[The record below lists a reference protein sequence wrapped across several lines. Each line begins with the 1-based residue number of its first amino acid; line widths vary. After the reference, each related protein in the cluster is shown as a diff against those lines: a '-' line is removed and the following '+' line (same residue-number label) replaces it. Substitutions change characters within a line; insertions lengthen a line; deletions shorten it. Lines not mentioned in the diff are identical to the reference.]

1 MSKPRND
8 THRLKISSGQGNLGR
23 VKNADMSWRHLKDQL
38 RVPTTDASITFGGYM
53 ELPKE
58 GPGGQDDRKQ
68 RPGFLVG
75 GPCENGKRDLA
86 HMGKRY
92 LLALDIDEA
101 TAEQMKW
108 FMKRKSPIWDYEFF
122 AHTTRKHCQQKPR
135 WRFLFPIT
143 RPVGFDEFNAVQ
155 RIIASNMFKTVEG
168 SMDAVDDVSFRVA
181 QIMYLPSISKGQD
194 FEIIENPGK
203 LISPK
208 DVLKNFDGDWTDF
221 TQLPHSITRGA
232 KKPTDPGA
240 KAENPLEKRG
250 LIGAFCRT
258 YSIEAAIE
266 KFLPHIYTPGDEA
279 SFKPRYTYLG
289 GTTSNGAIVEDDGL
303 FLYSHHGSDPCGERL
318 VNAFDMVR
326 LHLYGDKDS
335 KAREGTTMTKLPS
348 YAAMEDSVENDKE
361 VRAELVAGNYDTGAM
376 FDDLDDGDDDETVE
390 APKKKK
396 KDKTAKIVVTDTG
409 AGFRDLDAGTE
420 AEDVDKKATA
430 ATAYDFL
437 KNLDESEK
445 GIVAG
450 SVTNLAI
457 ILQYD
462 PRFTGCFQHNEFTK
476 EDVCRRPI
484 RSKAAPISRRV
495 VADKVNG
502 DIVSDLDEAELRVIL
517 EAPRTGGAGGGGYGY
532 GLSVTQRN
540 LTDAIRVAAQKQK
553 FHPIRDFLE
562 AAEWDGKK
570 RLDTVF
576 IDYLGCAD
584 NAYTRAASAMTLL
597 AAVTRIFEPGH
608 KFDFCTVLES
618 PQGHRKSTFI
628 ETLANGWFGELSGNV
643 HKRQE
648 MVESMQG
655 VWIMEIPEL
664 QGFSRSD
671 VNDIK
676 AFMSAK
682 SDKTRL
688 AYDRR
693 AQVFKRQTI
702 MIATTNDD
710 TYLRDQTGNR
720 RFWPIEV
727 TVAQINIKKLK
738 KNLPQIFAEATAVY
752 HAMREKQPHGTLPL
766 FLSDEAANTEA
777 EARQADR
784 RVEGLEDTFA
794 QEVLEWVQRPVTRRD
809 VEEGLGGGFAD
820 LDRADAGDTTL
831 GLRTVFTAKQA
842 WTDALGRPGHL
853 YDQKAQMLMGLA
865 LKQLDIVS
873 KPKLRT
879 VHGARQR
886 YYYRV
891 GCEYDDIWVE
901 LPEGHEEVA
910 R

>member
-1 MSKPRND
+1 
-8 THRLKISSGQGNLGR
+8 
-23 VKNADMSWRHLKDQL
+23 MSWRHLKDQL

-75 GPCENGKRDLA
+75 GQCKSGKRDLA

-143 RPVGFDEFNAVQ
+143 RPVDFDEFNAVQ

-181 QIMYLPSISKGQD
+181 QVMYLPSISKGQD
-194 FEIIENPGK
+194 FDIIEREGK

-258 YSIEAAIE
+258 YSIEDAIE
-266 KFLPHIYTPGDEA
+266 KFIPHIYAPGDEA
-279 SFKPRYTYLG
+279 SYKPRYSFLG

-335 KAREGTTMTKLPS
+335 NAREGTTMTKLPS

-396 KDKTAKIVVTDTG
+396 KKKDKTAKIVVTDTG
-409 AGFRDLDAGTE
+409 AGFENLDEGTE
-420 AEDVDKKATA
+420 VEDVDKKATA

-437 KNLDESEK
+437 KDLDESEK

-450 SVTNLAI
+450 TVTNLAI

-476 EDVCRRPI
+476 EDVCRKPI

-495 VADKVNG
+495 VRDKVNG

-517 EAPRTGGAGGGGYGY
+517 EAPRTSGAGGGGYGY
-532 GLSVTQRN
+532 GLNVTQRN

-553 FHPIRDFLE
+553 FHPIRDYLE
-562 AAEWDGKK
+562 AVEHDGKK
-570 RLDTVF
+570 RLDTMF
-576 IDYLGCAD
+576 IDY
-584 NAYTRAASAMTLL
+584 
-597 AAVTRIFEPGH
+597 
-608 KFDFCTVLES
+608 
-618 PQGHRKSTFI
+618 
-628 ETLANGWFGELSGNV
+628 
-643 HKRQE
+643 
-648 MVESMQG
+648 
-655 VWIMEIPEL
+655 
-664 QGFSRSD
+664 
-671 VNDIK
+671 
-676 AFMSAK
+676 
-682 SDKTRL
+682 
-688 AYDRR
+688 
-693 AQVFKRQTI
+693 
-702 MIATTNDD
+702 
-710 TYLRDQTGNR
+710 
-720 RFWPIEV
+720 
-727 TVAQINIKKLK
+727 
-738 KNLPQIFAEATAVY
+738 
-752 HAMREKQPHGTLPL
+752 
-766 FLSDEAANTEA
+766 
-777 EARQADR
+777 
-784 RVEGLEDTFA
+784 
-794 QEVLEWVQRPVTRRD
+794 
-809 VEEGLGGGFAD
+809 
-820 LDRADAGDTTL
+820 
-831 GLRTVFTAKQA
+831 
-842 WTDALGRPGHL
+842 
-853 YDQKAQMLMGLA
+853 
-865 LKQLDIVS
+865 
-873 KPKLRT
+873 
-879 VHGARQR
+879 
-886 YYYRV
+886 
-891 GCEYDDIWVE
+891 
-901 LPEGHEEVA
+901 
-910 R
+910 

>member
-1 MSKPRND
+1 
-8 THRLKISSGQGNLGR
+8 
-23 VKNADMSWRHLKDQL
+23 
-38 RVPTTDASITFGGYM
+38 
-53 ELPKE
+53 
-58 GPGGQDDRKQ
+58 
-68 RPGFLVG
+68 
-75 GPCENGKRDLA
+75 
-86 HMGKRY
+86 
-92 LLALDIDEA
+92 
-101 TAEQMKW
+101 
-108 FMKRKSPIWDYEFF
+108 
-122 AHTTRKHCQQKPR
+122 
-135 WRFLFPIT
+135 
-143 RPVGFDEFNAVQ
+143 
-155 RIIASNMFKTVEG
+155 
-168 SMDAVDDVSFRVA
+168 VSFRVA
-181 QIMYLPSISKGQD
+181 QIMYLPSASRGQD
-194 FEIIENPGK
+194 FKIIENPGK

-266 KFLPHIYTPGDEA
+266 KFLPHIYAPGDEA

-396 KDKTAKIVVTDTG
+396 KKKKDKTAKIVVTDTG
-409 AGFRDLDAGTE
+409 AGFENLDEGTE

-476 EDVCRRPI
+476 EDVCRKPI

-495 VADKVNG
+495 VRDKVNG

-540 LTDAIRVAAQKQK
+540 LTDAIRVVAQKQK

-570 RLDTVF
+570 RLDTMF
-576 IDYLGCAD
+576 IDYLGCDD

-597 AAVTRIFEPGH
+597 AAVARVFEPGH

-676 AFMSAK
+676 AFMSART
-682 SDKTRL
+682 DKTRL

-752 HAMREKQPHGTLPL
+752 RAMREKQPHGTLPL
-766 FLSDEAANTEA
+766 YLADDAARVEA

-784 RVEGLEDTFA
+784 RVEGIEDTFA
-794 QEVLEWVQRPVTRRD
+794 HEVLVWVQTPVTRRD
-809 VEEGLGGGFAD
+809 VEEGFNGGFAD
-820 LDRADAGDTTL
+820 LDSGHAEDTTL

-853 YDQKAQMLMGLA
+853 YDPKAQMLMGLA
-865 LKQLDIVS
+865 LKQLDIIS
-873 KPKLRT
+873 KPKLQT

-886 YYYRV
+886 FYRRA
-891 GCEYDDIWVE
+891 GCEQEDIWVE